1 MTIAKMLA
9 EKHDCP
15 AEKSLQLALVRKFV
29 EEVYH
34 KRHLFMVLKKFMAIS
49 ITLAHSINHL
59 LPFAL
64 SARESGS
71 SDKPFSS
78 ASPLSALKSGSPVE
92 PLTFRIK

>member
-1 MTIAKMLA
+1 MWVKIVWSIFL
-9 EKHDCP
+9 
-15 AEKSLQLALVRKFV
+15 
-29 EEVYH
+29 

-49 ITLAHSINHL
+49 INLAHSIDHL

-71 SDKPFSS
+71 SDKPLSS
-78 ASPLSALKSGSPVE
+78 ASPLSALKSGSTSE